1 MDGKCRPILR
11 RRHPHRYWVGSGD
24 NKHLE
29 VRWIDEIRVNGK
41 RERDGATTTLKQS
54 TPGLL

>member
-1 MDGKCRPILR
+1 MR